1 MTHWQLHIF
10 YMFWINKVKKTE
22 ARKKIITC
30 NEQQEKKVDER
41 QSSASHWALA
51 SELYNG
57 SKNKQIS

>member
-1 MTHWQLHIF
+1 
-10 YMFWINKVKKTE
+10 MFWINKVKKTE